1 MTGRKLT
8 TEEYIARANKVHHGK
23 YTYERTKYV
32 NATTPV
38 IVTCPEHGDF
48 TVDSPFNHL
57 RGFGVCP
64 DCRPIKLLTK
74 DAFVERARKVWGDK
88 YDYSKVVDPK
98 SHNEVTIICRKHNVE
113 FQQSAYAHLSHYE
126 GCPECKKDNPRNW
139 DTEKFIVEARKIHG
153 DKYDYSQVEYVD
165 NKTEVIIKCNVCGT
179 VFKQKPQVHI
189 LHKCGCPECGRRKN
203 ALARRRPIEKF
214 VEKAKAKHGDR
225 YDYSNARYDGDTL
238 NVIIRCPVHGEVT
251 VDAAKHLQGCICP
264 KCREEKKMT
273 TEKFIA
279 KAKEIWGDKFDYSE
293 TVYTG
298 YDNKVTV
305 YCKECGKTFEQYAGA
320 LLKKIGCPY
329 CTGRN
334 RTTEEFIR
342 LARAKHGDKF
352 DYSMVK
358 YVNTKTPVKIKC
370 NDCGYVFEQTPQDH
384 LQATVCP
391 RCHRPNYKMTF
402 EEFLTK
408 AREIHGDKYDY
419 TRVKEN
425 WDKIKNIQ
433 KDNVEI
439 WCNVHN
445 CYFKQTPYSHVVL
458 GCGCTLCNKGLSN
471 AYKISLLT
479 ENDIQK
485 NPADNRFFC
494 LRGVEIYYFYRA
506 GLVPKEALQI
516 ATTKRGT
523 RPRINAVLRVS
534 EDLQNQVNSG
544 EEGVEVED
552 EGTIEENYIEAI
564 EQLDELETNDDDMVL
579 DDETGL
585 PLLERQDILR
595 NGDINGLDR
604 VDPTSENGRA
614 IVENTLQTWFQ
625 TISKKPEFVEEIRN
639 YHGSKFY
646 DYIKELFF
654 ESYNAV
660 TTMKNPAGYSL
671 NYELYPY
678 QKLLAYKLEKRDSYS
693 MWLDM
698 GGGKTNCALYA
709 SRHNNLRNNVV
720 IAPKSVLHESW
731 VSQIYEAFPDSKI
744 IAMFGIS
751 VDDFKSKKD
760 TESSRKYNAWLESH
774 LTVLR
779 NLKEFKGFG
788 SGYTYLLINY
798 DKFSQDYAKKL
809 ADTIACNHID
819 YVVLDEVQNVKV
831 RNRKTTSERHVQV
844 GYLMSQIRKCNPN
857 LKTSA
862 LTGTPVLNDIMEA
875 KSIVE
880 ITTGEEVSGVKN
892 NRVTLPNVVEANK
905 ALLLNGFRYCPT
917 IPINHTTRNIEIEC
931 SPETERQIRRLCY
944 MGRNTFYSELE
955 SILTIAKIN
964 SPEVINE
971 LKPGTIVYLLF
982 PYKNNT
988 ATEVVRKIESLGF
1001 KVGTYFGCTVDK
1013 HQAYSDFVEGRT
1025 DILVASSPVCEGVDG
1040 LQNRCDNMIILSL
1053 PQTYGKYDQLIKRIV
1068 RRRKEDSELK
1078 DKEVTIIIPQ
1088 MFIELNENDDS
1099 DEDEWSWD
1107 RSRWIAIRYKKSLAD
1122 AVVDGELQKVFTIDW
1137 NKLYRN
1143 AMKVFQKGIKDEEPV
1158 VKSKIVVEVPEKEK
1172 KARERATCVV
1182 METHRLANSSNHHT
1196 THQRFVDNPQEF
1208 DNYHDNRELSKA
1220 DWVED
1225 PVERIAAY
1233 INKRFK
1239 NKKIADLGC
1248 GTNKLST
1255 LMKNGNT
1262 VTGFDHQQY
1271 KGNKDVVV
1279 ADIGN
1284 LKGIVNDREYDVA
1297 VFCLSLW
1304 GKDYEDY
1311 FDEAHRILKDYRKM
1325 LIVEPV
1331 SNFGD
1336 GKRYGSPTEFIQTV
1350 EKHGFAR
1357 LGGVEERNNFAYFR
1371 FEKE

>member
-1 MTGRKLT
+1 MFLEAANQFSYSSEFKNVYPLLYGAAVKRGWLKGYEWSGGRRSEPIDVSFEECYNVAKKCTTISEFRETGIYYTKALK
-8 TEEYIARANKVHHGK
+8 NKWLKHFDWLKYKKAVR
-23 YTYERTKYV
+23 YTYEEFMENAKQYHTVGEFKEKNPGLYSVGCRRDWIKDCYWLGRKKTREPVYTHELCFETAAKYEYMRDFRRENPGMYDAVLRNGWKKELDNVLQKRKPKYSFEEVKQVALKYETMVDFFNSKEDNKYYLFAKNHNWFDKFYWLKPADRKEAGYWQVYENNYNEAKKYDTLKDFREKNNSAYNAARENGYLKDYTWFDRKLQNYWNVYENNRKEALKYKTRTEFAKANQAAY
-32 NATTPV
+32 
-38 IVTCPEHGDF
+38 EW
-48 TVDSPFNHL
+48 
-57 RGFGVCP
+57 
-64 DCRPIKLLTK
+64 
-74 DAFVERARKVWGDK
+74 ARKNGWLDT
-88 YDYSKVVDPK
+88 Y
-98 SHNEVTIICRKHNVE
+98 
-113 FQQSAYAHLSHYE
+113 
-126 GCPECKKDNPRNW
+126 NW
-139 DTEKFIVEARKIHG
+139 FIVCKCSNNYNSY
-153 DKYDYSQVEYVD
+153 KLSQ
-165 NKTEVIIKCNVCGT
+165 
-179 VFKQKPQVHI
+179 
-189 LHKCGCPECGRRKN
+189 
-203 ALARRRPIEKF
+203 
-214 VEKAKAKHGDR
+214 
-225 YDYSNARYDGDTL
+225 
-238 NVIIRCPVHGEVT
+238 
-251 VDAAKHLQGCICP
+251 
-264 KCREEKKMT
+264 
-273 TEKFIA
+273 
-279 KAKEIWGDKFDYSE
+279 
-293 TVYTG
+293 
-298 YDNKVTV
+298 
-305 YCKECGKTFEQYAGA
+305 
-320 LLKKIGCPY
+320 
-329 CTGRN
+329 
-334 RTTEEFIR
+334 
-342 LARAKHGDKF
+342 
-352 DYSMVK
+352 
-358 YVNTKTPVKIKC
+358 
-370 NDCGYVFEQTPQDH
+370 
-384 LQATVCP
+384 
-391 RCHRPNYKMTF
+391 
-402 EEFLTK
+402 
-408 AREIHGDKYDY
+408 
-419 TRVKEN
+419 
-425 WDKIKNIQ
+425 
-433 KDNVEI
+433 
-439 WCNVHN
+439 
-445 CYFKQTPYSHVVL
+445 
-458 GCGCTLCNKGLSN
+458 
-471 AYKISLLT
+471 LT

-494 LRGVEIYYFYRA
+494 LKGIDIYLLILAGVYSKDY
-506 GLVPKEALQI
+506 LKI
-516 ATTKRGT
+516 AKTRRGT
-523 RPRINAVLRVS
+523 RTRINAVLS
-534 EDLQNQVNSG
+534 
-544 EEGVEVED
+544 
-552 EGTIEENYIEAI
+552 TIEEIQSRINNGEDYSEGEENNTVDVNEINEVN
-564 EQLDELETNDDDMVL
+564 QLDETEVDDDDMVI

-585 PLLERQDILR
+585 PVLPTRENILR
-595 NGDINGLDR
+595 NGDVKGLDL
-604 VDPTSENGRA
+604 VEPTSENGRA
-614 IVENTLQTWFQ
+614 IVENTIQTWFQ
-625 TISKKPEFVEEIRN
+625 TVSKNPEFVEDIRN

-654 ESYNAV
+654 EIYDAV
-660 TTMKNPAGYSL
+660 TTMNNPAGYSL

-678 QKLLAYKLEKRDSYS
+678 QKLLAYQLERRDSYS

-709 SRHNNLRNNVV
+709 SRHNNLKNNVV

-760 TESSRKYNAWLESH
+760 TDSSRKYNAWLESH

-857 LKTSA
+857 IKTSA

-1088 MFIELNENDDS
+1088 MYIELNENDES

-1107 RSRWIAIRYKKSLAD
+1107 KSRWNAIRYKKSLAD

-1143 AMKVFQKGIKDEEPV
+1143 AMKVFHKGIKDEEPV

-1172 KARERATCVV
+1172 KSRERATCVV
-1182 METHRLANSSNHHT
+1182 METHRLANSSNHNT